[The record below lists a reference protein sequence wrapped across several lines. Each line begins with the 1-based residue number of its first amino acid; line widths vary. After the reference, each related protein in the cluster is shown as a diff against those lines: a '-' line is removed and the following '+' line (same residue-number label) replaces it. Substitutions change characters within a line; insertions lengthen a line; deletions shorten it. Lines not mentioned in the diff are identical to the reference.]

1 LSDFDPAIIKRAHP
15 ARVYTHTQDLS
26 RPPPSGAAGRGL
38 WGTQQGERAMTLEA
52 LMGRCQSLYEDVSL
66 KAVQAWKVA
75 HPGCK
80 AIGYM
85 PVYVPREIVHA
96 AGMLPVGVMGS
107 DIEIIRGDAYYQSY
121 ICHIPRSTIE
131 LAVSGRLD
139 ALDGMLFPSIC
150 DVIRNLSGMW
160 KLMFPDKYAKY
171 LDLPQNF
178 DAAVGGTFY
187 AGELRSLIADL
198 EALGGRAITNE
209 RLLESIALYN
219 RNRALVQALYDLRA
233 DKPWQVPTVE
243 LYLLLRA
250 GNVLP
255 VEEHNALLE
264 DYRALVEQAQRPQ
277 LDNSRIVLTGS
288 FCEQPPLGLIRTIE
302 RSGCYIVEDDF
313 VLGSRWIQGP
323 VPEQGDALEN
333 LVRAFLAQS
342 VETASVYIADKP
354 KGAALVSRCHQRQ
367 GEGVI
372 FCAASFCDPALLDQP
387 MLAKA
392 VEAEGIPFTEFKYS
406 ENTGQFQVIKEQ
418 TGTFSDSIKL
428 WGHP

>member
-1 LSDFDPAIIKRAHP
+1 MSVESLI
-15 ARVYTHTQDLS
+15 
-26 RPPPSGAAGRGL
+26 
-38 WGTQQGERAMTLEA
+38 E
-52 LMGRCQSLYEDVSL
+52 RCQSLYEDISL
-66 KAVQAWKVA
+66 HTVRAWKEA
-75 HPGCK
+75 HPGHK

-85 PVYVPREIVHA
+85 PVYVPREVVHA
-96 AGMLPVGVMGS
+96 AGMLPVGLMGS

-139 ALDGMLFPSIC
+139 ALDGVLFPSIC

-160 KLMFPDKYAKY
+160 KIMFPDKYAKY
-171 LDLPQNF
+171 LDFPQNF
-178 DAAVGGTFY
+178 DPAVGGTFY

-198 EALGGRAITNE
+198 EGMGGEPVSNE
-209 RLLESIALYN
+209 RLLASIRLYN
-219 RNRALVQALYDLRA
+219 RNRALLQGLYDLRA
-233 DKPWQVPTVE
+233 EEPWQVPTVE
-243 LYLLLRA
+243 LYLLMRA
-250 GNVLP
+250 GNLLP

-264 DYRALVEQAQRPQ
+264 AYGEEVRSVQRPQ

-323 VPEQGDALEN
+323 IAEEGDALQN
-333 LVRAFLAQS
+333 IVQAFLSQS

-354 KGAALVSRCHQRQ
+354 KGAALVNTCHKRR

-387 MLAKA
+387 MLASA
-392 VEAEGIPFTEFKYS
+392 VEAASIPFTEFKYA

-428 WGHP
+428 WGTT

>member
-1 LSDFDPAIIKRAHP
+1 MSLD
-15 ARVYTHTQDLS
+15 
-26 RPPPSGAAGRGL
+26 
-38 WGTQQGERAMTLEA
+38 A
-52 LMGRCQSLYEDVSL
+52 LVARCQALYDDVSL
-66 KAVQAWKVA
+66 GAVRTWKDA
-75 HPGCK
+75 QPGRK
-80 AIGYM
+80 AIGFM
-85 PVYVPREIVHA
+85 PVYVPREIIHA
-96 AGMLPVGVMGS
+96 AGMLPVGLMGS

-178 DAAVGGTFY
+178 DSAVGGTFY
-187 AGELRSLIADL
+187 AGELRALMDDL
-198 EALGGRAITNE
+198 EAMGGVRITNE
-209 RLLESIALYN
+209 RLLESIRLYN
-219 RNRALVQALYDLRA
+219 HNRALVQALYDLRA
-233 DKPWQVPTVE
+233 EKPWQVPTVE

-255 VEEHNALLE
+255 VEEHNQMLE
-264 DYRALVEQAQRPQ
+264 AYRDEVQRIERPQ

-313 VLGSRWIQGP
+313 VLGTRWINGP
-323 VPEQGDALEN
+323 VAEQGDGLQN
-333 LVRAFLAQS
+333 LVEAFLTHS

-354 KGAALVSRCHQRQ
+354 KGAALVGKYRQRR

-387 MLAKA
+387 MLATA

-428 WGHP
+428 WGNT

>member
-1 LSDFDPAIIKRAHP
+1 MS
-15 ARVYTHTQDLS
+15 TS
-26 RPPPSGAAGRGL
+26 NGSGRSV
-38 WGTQQGERAMTLEA
+38 EA
-52 LMGRCQSLYEDVSL
+52 LVERCQALYEDVNL
-66 KAVQAWKVA
+66 NAVRQWKEA
-75 HPGCK
+75 QPGRK

-85 PVYVPREIVHA
+85 PIYVPREVVHA
-96 AGMLPVGVMGS
+96 AGMLPVGIMGS

-160 KLMFPDKYAKY
+160 KLMFPDKYARY
-171 LDLPQNF
+171 MDLPQNF
-178 DAAVGGTFY
+178 APEVGGRFY
-187 AGELRSLIADL
+187 AHELRSLMDDL
-198 EALGGRAITNE
+198 EGLGGRKVTNE
-209 RLLESIALYN
+209 ALLESIRLYN
-219 RNRALVQALYDLRA
+219 HNRELVQGLYDLRA
-233 DKPWQVPTVE
+233 EQPWQVPTVE

-255 VEEHNALLE
+255 VEEHNEMLA
-264 DYRALVEQAQRPQ
+264 DYRAAVEATERPQ
-277 LDNSRIVLTGS
+277 LDNSRIVLAGS

-313 VLGSRWIQGP
+313 VLGTRFINGP
-323 VPEQGDALEN
+323 VAEEGDAVDN
-333 LVRAFLAQS
+333 LVEAFISRS
-342 VETASVYIADKP
+342 VETASMYIADKP
-354 KGAALVSRCHQRQ
+354 KGAALVSTCRRRE

-392 VEAEGIPFTEFKYS
+392 VEEEGIPFTEFKYS

-428 WGHP
+428 WGNT

>member
-1 LSDFDPAIIKRAHP
+1 
-15 ARVYTHTQDLS
+15 
-26 RPPPSGAAGRGL
+26 
-38 WGTQQGERAMTLEA
+38 
-52 LMGRCQSLYEDVSL
+52 
-66 KAVQAWKVA
+66 
-75 HPGCK
+75 
-80 AIGYM
+80 
-85 PVYVPREIVHA
+85 
-96 AGMLPVGVMGS
+96 
-107 DIEIIRGDAYYQSY
+107 
-121 ICHIPRSTIE
+121 
-131 LAVSGRLD
+131 
-139 ALDGMLFPSIC
+139 
-150 DVIRNLSGMW
+150 MW

-178 DAAVGGTFY
+178 DSAVGGTFY
-187 AGELRSLIADL
+187 AGELRALMDDL
-198 EALGGRAITNE
+198 EAMGGVRITNE
-209 RLLESIALYN
+209 RLLESIRLYN
-219 RNRALVQALYDLRA
+219 HNRALVQALYDLRA
-233 DKPWQVPTVE
+233 EKPWQVPTVE

-255 VEEHNALLE
+255 VEEHNQMLE
-264 DYRALVEQAQRPQ
+264 AYRDEVQRIERPQ

-313 VLGSRWIQGP
+313 VLGTRWINGP
-323 VPEQGDALEN
+323 VAEQGDGLQN
-333 LVRAFLAQS
+333 LVEAFLTHS

-354 KGAALVSRCHQRQ
+354 KGAALVGKYRQRR

-387 MLAKA
+387 MLATA

-428 WGHP
+428 WGNT

>member
-1 LSDFDPAIIKRAHP
+1 
-15 ARVYTHTQDLS
+15 
-26 RPPPSGAAGRGL
+26 
-38 WGTQQGERAMTLEA
+38 
-52 LMGRCQSLYEDVSL
+52 
-66 KAVQAWKVA
+66 
-75 HPGCK
+75 
-80 AIGYM
+80 
-85 PVYVPREIVHA
+85 VPREVIHA
-96 AGMLPVGVMGS
+96 AGMLPVGIMGS

-187 AGELRSLIADL
+187 AGELRHLIADL
-198 EALGGRAITNE
+198 EQMGGEKVTDE
-209 RLLESIALYN
+209 RLRESIRLYN
-219 RNRALVQALYDLRA
+219 RNRELVEGLYDLRA
-233 DKPWQVPTVE
+233 RQPWQVPTVE

-250 GNVLP
+250 GNLLP
-255 VEEHNALLE
+255 VEEHNAMLE
-264 DYRALVEQAQRPQ
+264 EYGALVTQVSRPQ
-277 LDNSRIVLTGS
+277 MDNSRIVLTGS

-313 VLGSRWIQGP
+313 VLGTRWLQAP
-323 VPEQGDALEN
+323 VPLEGDPLQN
-333 LVRAFLAQS
+333 LVRSFLDHS

-354 KGAALVSRCHQRQ
+354 KGEALVSKCRKRE

-387 MLAKA
+387 MLATA
-392 VEAEGIPFTEFKYS
+392 VEKAGIPYTEFKYS

-428 WGHP
+428 WGQT

>member
-1 LSDFDPAIIKRAHP
+1 
-15 ARVYTHTQDLS
+15 
-26 RPPPSGAAGRGL
+26 
-38 WGTQQGERAMTLEA
+38 MTLEA
-52 LMGRCQSLYEDVSL
+52 LVERCQQLYDDVNL
-66 KAVQAWKVA
+66 QAVRAWKEQ

-85 PVYVPREIVHA
+85 PIYVPREVIHA
-96 AGMLPVGVMGS
+96 AGMLPVGLMGS

-131 LAVSGRLD
+131 LGVSGRLD

-160 KLMFPDKYAKY
+160 KLMFPDRYAKY

-178 DAAVGGTFY
+178 DPEVGGTFF
-187 AGELRSLIADL
+187 AGELRHLMADL
-198 EALGGRAITNE
+198 EGLGGETITNE
-209 RLLESIALYN
+209 RLLESIRLYN
-219 RNRALVQALYDLRA
+219 ENRALVQGLYDLRA
-233 DKPWQVPTVE
+233 EQPWQVPTLE

-255 VEEHNALLE
+255 VEEHNALLAE
-264 DYRALVEQAQRPQ
+264 YRAAVGQVQRPQ

-313 VLGSRWIQGP
+313 VLGARFIDGP
-323 VPEQGDALEN
+323 IAETGDAVAN
-333 LVRAFLAQS
+333 LVDAFLKRS
-342 VETASVYIADKP
+342 VETASMYIADKP
-354 KGAALVSRCHQRQ
+354 KGAALVRKCGERQ

-372 FCAASFCDPALLDQP
+372 FCAPSFCDPALLDQP
-387 MLAKA
+387 MLATA
-392 VEAEGIPFTEFKYS
+392 VEAAGVPFTEFKYS

-428 WGHP
+428 WGQS

>member
-1 LSDFDPAIIKRAHP
+1 MS
-15 ARVYTHTQDLS
+15 
-26 RPPPSGAAGRGL
+26 
-38 WGTQQGERAMTLEA
+38 LEA
-52 LMGRCQSLYEDVSL
+52 LIERCQSLYEDVSL
-66 KAVQAWKVA
+66 KAVRAWKDA
-75 HPGCK
+75 HPGAK

-85 PVYVPREIVHA
+85 PVYVPREIIHA
-96 AGMLPVGVMGS
+96 AGMLPVGLMGS

-187 AGELRSLIADL
+187 AGELRALMADL
-198 EALGGRAITNE
+198 EALGGTPITNE
-209 RLLESIALYN
+209 RLLASIALYN
-219 RNRALVQALYDLRA
+219 RNRELVQGLYDLRA
-233 DKPWQVPTVE
+233 EQPWQVPTVE

-255 VEEHNALLE
+255 VEEHNQILE
-264 DYRALVEQAQRPQ
+264 AYRDELQRVERPQ

-313 VLGSRWIQGP
+313 VLGSRWIQGA
-323 VPEQGDALEN
+323 VAEEGDALDN
-333 LVRAFLAQS
+333 LVQAFLDKT

-354 KGAALVSRCHQRQ
+354 KGAALVSKCRQRQ

-387 MLAKA
+387 MLAHA
-392 VEAEGIPFTEFKYS
+392 VESQGIPFTEFKYS

-428 WGHP
+428 WGHS